1 MDGGMTLE
9 SIPETA
15 VIAPDRAAGYP
26 WARIWGM
33 VTLQSMAASAADEP
47 WIPPIITLRN
57 TLTWASPP
65 VMWPT
70 RTRARSNR
78 RWAIPPEVIREPA
91 SMKSGIASRTKLS
104 LALAVLA
111 ATTAR
116 GTSWVQATPMTPARA
131 RQT

>member
-1 MDGGMTLE
+1 MDGGMMFD
-9 SIPETA
+9 SIPDTA

-33 VTLQSMAASAADEP
+33 VTLQSSAASAAEEP
-47 WIPPIITLRN
+47 WMPPTSTLRA

-78 RWAIPPEVIREPA
+78 RWAMPPEVIREPA
-91 SMKSGIASRTKLS
+91 SMNNGMARSTKLS

-111 ATTAR
+111 ATTAS
-116 GTSWVQATPMTPARA
+116 GT
-131 RQT
+131 